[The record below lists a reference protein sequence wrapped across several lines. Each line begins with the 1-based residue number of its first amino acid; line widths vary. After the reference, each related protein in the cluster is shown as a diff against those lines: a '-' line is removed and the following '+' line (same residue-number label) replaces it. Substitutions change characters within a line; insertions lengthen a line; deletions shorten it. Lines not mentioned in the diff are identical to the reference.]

1 MMDIAQAYDAV
12 YVGLRKS
19 PTLQRIWREHALGA
33 AYPNGF
39 EHLSFLTVSE
49 LRRLAATLQIR
60 PGETLVDLACGAG
73 GPALWIAK
81 ATSARLVGIDASH
94 VAVAHARDRANDLD
108 LSSVARFT
116 AGCFD
121 QLPLRSLTADAIMSV
136 DALQY
141 APDKV
146 AVFAECARLL
156 RAGRRLAFTA
166 FEIDGSRTAG
176 VPVFDVD
183 PVGDFRPILE
193 RAGFAI
199 DVYDETPGWRER
211 IASTYRAIL
220 AALPILS
227 QEAGSSAAAALS
239 FEISATLDR
248 QVIRRRVFVVASV

>member
-136 DALQY
+136 DALHY

-146 AVFAECARLL
+146 AAFAECARIL
-156 RAGRRLAFTA
+156 RAGRRLALTA
-166 FEIDGSRTAG
+166 FEIDGS
-176 VPVFDVD
+176 FDKSGLPD
-183 PVGDFRPILE
+183 PFVMDFCFTIEDSRIVGLSIRFITSSRIVHNQNNPIGHRPQ
-193 RAGFAI
+193 
-199 DVYDETPGWRER
+199 
-211 IASTYRAIL
+211 
-220 AALPILS
+220 ALLIP
-227 QEAGSSAAAALS
+227 
-239 FEISATLDR
+239 
-248 QVIRRRVFVVASV
+248 RRRVPPAWGELHRFFSLRRSGSFYATFEPVVT